1 MSTSTSS
8 TVKAI
13 GEKSSRT
20 RTSTSTSTGTTSRP
34 SLGIISNTRRHSLFG
49 TEDRIV
55 LDLGTRITKIGFSGE
70 SRPRLVA
77 RTLQLASLNRLSPGY
92 APISQQQQNDT
103 LWDMDFGKC
112 RDDRERQE
120 KEDLLKARLIH
131 LLREMFSK

>member
-1 MSTSTSS
+1 M
-8 TVKAI
+8 
-13 GEKSSRT
+13 
-20 RTSTSTSTGTTSRP
+20 
-34 SLGIISNTRRHSLFG
+34 
-49 TEDRIV
+49 
-55 LDLGTRITKIGFSGE
+55 DLGTRITKIGFSGE